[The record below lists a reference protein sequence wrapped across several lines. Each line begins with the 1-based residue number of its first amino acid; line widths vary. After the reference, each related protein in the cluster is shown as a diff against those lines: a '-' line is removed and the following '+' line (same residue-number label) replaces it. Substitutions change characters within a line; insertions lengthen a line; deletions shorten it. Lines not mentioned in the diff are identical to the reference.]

1 MVPKRMSY
9 LAIWVIEEADTVL
22 FQGYRVHI
30 CFPGLGGQ
38 RHRDG
43 SLKQRCWG
51 EGSYWAHYYR
61 DKSWSPSPFPPGK
74 PLLAQ
79 LCIT

>member
-38 RHRDG
+38 RHRDRVSKAEMLG
-43 SLKQRCWG
+43 RGQLLG
-51 EGSYWAHYYR
+51 
-61 DKSWSPSPFPPGK
+61 
-74 PLLAQ
+74 PLLP
-79 LCIT
+79 